1 MQQTGLK
8 IVVVFTTLMFVGCI
22 GSESETD
29 SDLSPFN
36 GHEWTGANPA
46 PLFTLESMNGSLWSL
61 EEERGNTVV
70 LAFTYTRCYSTCPVI
85 SHSLS
90 AAYSKLTFDEKENIT
105 FVSVTI
111 DPWHDSPTVLQEWTQ
126 TNNFNW
132 THLTGSTEAV
142 VSVLNEF
149 GVAPI
154 GFEDNSEEGYGFN
167 HTQPTYIIDRY
178 GNVRVLWDKP
188 DLMIEFFLEDL
199 RLVAE

>member
-22 GSESETD
+22 GSESEAGP
-29 SDLSPFN
+29 DLSPFN

-90 AAYSKLTFDEKENIT
+90 AAYSKLTIDEKENIT
-105 FVSVTI
+105 FDMLYFGYYSFHFLISLYIMRRITASVMQSI
-111 DPWHDSPTVLQEWTQ
+111 ALLAQ
-126 TNNFNW
+126 
-132 THLTGSTEAV
+132 
-142 VSVLNEF
+142 
-149 GVAPI
+149 
-154 GFEDNSEEGYGFN
+154 
-167 HTQPTYIIDRY
+167 
-178 GNVRVLWDKP
+178 
-188 DLMIEFFLEDL
+188 
-199 RLVAE
+199 

>member
-1 MQQTGLK
+1 MQQIGLK
-8 IVVVFTTLMFVGCI
+8 VIVVLCTLLFVGCI
-22 GSESETD
+22 GSESTTTNP
-29 SDLSPFN
+29 SPYN

-90 AAYSKLTFDEKENIT
+90 AVYSELSSLEKENIT

-132 THLTGSTEAV
+132 THLTGSPEAV
-142 VSVLNEF
+142 VPVLNEF

-178 GNVRVLWDKP
+178 GNVRVLWDDP